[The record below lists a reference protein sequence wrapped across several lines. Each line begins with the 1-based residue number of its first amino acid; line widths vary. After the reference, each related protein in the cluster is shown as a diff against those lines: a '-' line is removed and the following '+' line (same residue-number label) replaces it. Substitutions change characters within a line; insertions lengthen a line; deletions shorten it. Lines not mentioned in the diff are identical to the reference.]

1 MTSRPRTRSRK
12 TATAVQEESLLLRWL
27 KERHITEVE
36 CLVPDITGN
45 ARGKIIPADK
55 FSHD

>member
-12 TATAVQEESLLLRWL
+12 TAIAVQEESLLLRWL

-36 CLVPDITGN
+36 CLVPVSYTHLTLPR
-45 ARGKIIPADK
+45 RG
-55 FSHD
+55 